1 MAADVANQPSL
12 KETPMIEKVLAKLQS
27 EIGSLVGQ
35 IAFLTVQ
42 NQTLAEEVKTLKA
55 SYNQAGP
62 SLLTKIDEP

>member
-42 NQTLAEEVKTLKA
+42 NQALAEEVRTLKA
-55 SYNQAGP
+55 SDGP
-62 SLLTKIDEP
+62 